1 MVEKKERTERDGSV
15 LGAAAAAAELFGAA
29 LSSLLTLLLFESLA
43 RPLPFHA
50 AAADDDEVS

>member
-1 MVEKKERTERDGSV
+1 MVEKKERTERAGSV
-15 LGAAAAAAELFGAA
+15 LGAAAAELFGAA